1 MIRNSELLSKA
12 AITSGTFANRV
23 GLSTEDADRF
33 IDYIIDASFLKNN
46 ARVERMKGNTKKL
59 VRLGLG
65 EEVLRPGVYG
75 TAVNS
80 FNDVTTT
87 NITLASKNMKA
98 IVPIA
103 DDALL
108 DNIEGEAF
116 ADHLMRMVANQI
128 GNQLEYAYLMGQD
141 VGDSIDKTHIWEQ
154 ITGWFP
160 RAVAEGH
167 VIDCTTLSDRY
178 VSSEKLSKAIKTLAS
193 KYRGNR
199 ENLRFV
205 MSDDL
210 YQDFVDI
217 IGNRTTP
224 LGDEA
229 ITGEGLLSFGR
240 VPISSCALLP
250 SNLPVAVSSGGSSTL
265 TSAASKDAT
274 AVEVASATG
283 FTANDWISIGT
294 GATCEVRKIASISST
309 TLNLTEA
316 LEYDHTLGQAVV
328 EVTNDGTFTMLCDTS
343 NLILGIQQ
351 DVQIETERRATEG
364 VTYFVVTIRC
374 DCALE
379 NPDAVVV
386 LNNLKVK

>member
-75 TAVNS
+75 TAGNS

-160 RAVAEGH
+160 RAVADGH

-250 SNLPVAVSSGGSSTL
+250 SNLPVAVSGGGSSTL
-265 TSAASKDAT
+265 SSAASKDAT
-274 AVEVASATG
+274 AIEVASATG

-294 GATCEVRKIASISST
+294 GVTCEVRKIASISST

-316 LEYDHTLGQAVV
+316 LEYDHASGQAVA

>member
-75 TAVNS
+75 TAGNS

-160 RAVAEGH
+160 RAVADGH

-250 SNLPVAVSSGGSSTL
+250 SNLPVTVSGGGSSTL
-265 TSAASKDAT
+265 ASAASKDAT
-274 AVEVASATG
+274 VVEVALSTG
-283 FTANDWISIGT
+283 FTANDWIAIGT

-316 LEYDHTLGQAVV
+316 LEYDHALGQAVA

>member
-1 MIRNSELLSKA
+1 MIRNSELLSKS

-75 TAVNS
+75 TAGSS
-80 FNDVTTT
+80 FSDVTTT

-160 RAVAEGH
+160 RAVADGH
-167 VIDCTTLSDRY
+167 IIDCTTLSDRY
-178 VSSEKLSKAIKTLAS
+178 IDSGKLSRAIKTLSS

-224 LGDEA
+224 LGDDA
-229 ITGEGLLSFGR
+229 ITGEGLMSFGR
-240 VPISSCALLP
+240 IPISSCALLP
-250 SNLPVAVSSGGSSTL
+250 STLPVAVSGGGSSSLSGAANKTD
-265 TSAASKDAT
+265 TSVD
-274 AVEVASATG
+274 VALATG
-283 FTANDWISIGT
+283 FSANDWISIGT
-294 GATCEVRKIASISST
+294 GATREVRKIASVSSS
-309 TLNLTEA
+309 TLNLTQA
-316 LEYDHTLGQAVV
+316 LEYDHASGQAVV

>member
-1 MIRNSELLSKA
+1 MIKNSELLSKT

-33 IDYIIDASFLKNN
+33 IDYIVDASFLKGN

-75 TAVNS
+75 TAGNS
-80 FNDVTTT
+80 FSDVTTT

-108 DNIEGEAF
+108 DNVEGDAF

-141 VGDSIDKTHIWEQ
+141 VGESVDKTHIWEQ
-154 ITGWFP
+154 VTGWYP
-160 RAVAEGH
+160 RAVADGH

-178 VSSEKLSKAIKTLAS
+178 VSSEKLSKAIKTLSS

-229 ITGEGLLSFGR
+229 ITGEGLLSYGR
-240 VPISSCALLP
+240 VPITSCALLP
-250 SNLPVAVSSGGSSTL
+250 TTLPVAVNGGGSSTL
-265 TSAASKDAT
+265 SASADKGDTSVT
-274 AVEVASATG
+274 ANSATG
-283 FTANDWISIGT
+283 FSANDLIGIGT
-294 GATCEVRKIASISST
+294 GATREVRKISSVASS
-309 TLNLTEA
+309 TLNLTHA
-316 LEYDHTLGQAVV
+316 LEYDHAANETVV